1 MAKLEMANYVEVLN
15 TKKEAAHN
23 NGWLYI
29 EVNAKE
35 LNEEV
40 EAGVKNLT
48 PACKAML
55 DVMLEGDYFV
65 VEPKSRSKVAGA
77 LTVRYYCD
85 NLSPERRTYA
95 EANA

>member
-1 MAKLEMANYVEVLN
+1 MAKLEMNNYVEVLN
-15 TKKEAAHN
+15 AKKWEANAK
-23 NGWLYI
+23 GWLYI

-40 EAGVKNLT
+40 EAEVKNLT

-85 NLSPERRTYA
+85 NLSPERRKYS
-95 EANA
+95 EVNA